1 VRPRPSAAP
10 EPELSPAY
18 QVAANGGL
26 SLDLLLDFAELAER
40 ASRAGNADDRLDQF
54 LVAAGLQQ
62 IVDDYVHRDTYSLAK
77 VARHARAVF
86 GKGVGGGVSAA
97 ARGARA
103 AEVRVREARRGQR
116 AAISWG
122 NELAPVVTRLAGR
135 IVAPARAPNAPLG
148 PELQQLTASIEH
160 LPRDL
165 RRSIVRLPQCFRS
178 FDMRPADCGKLVE
191 AFADRWPDR
200 ERPLLVIG
208 LRSAGSWLGPLH
220 AALLGQ
226 AGYEHVE
233 TMTIRPGQDWLTHE
247 RAALSQAAAADA
259 LAILVDEPP
268 RSGRQL
274 ALAARELERL
284 GFARE
289 AVAMLVPLF
298 EAGRVPLHLE
308 DFQHVLLPWP
318 DWSVHEQLEPQAVLE
333 TLMPLLSGRTLGT
346 EMRPSP
352 VRVASVADVERIDRS
367 DQDRHKRGH
376 VNAVFRVQVVSDSG
390 ARQELLARAEGVGLG
405 YLGEPALTVAEHLR
419 DFVPE
424 VYGVSD
430 GLLYRAWLPDEWR
443 LRNRPAAET
452 DAARVAAY
460 VRARAT
466 ALAVGEDT
474 SMRLEGRDA
483 VWENVAGLLGDAFG
497 GAKPLVRHLV
507 RNASRRL
514 LTSATPSIVDGS
526 MTLSHWFELPG
537 SSRLLKVDFSERA
550 FSNEEM
556 YCYDPVYDL
565 ACAAASS
572 RTMDRWD
579 GFADAVRDEY
589 ERTTGRPV
597 PDTRWLL
604 YELVHHEQVD
614 LKLLRAALAAHE
626 GGTPVAEELARSC
639 IELDYTL
646 SRACQDYFHRRFFAD
661 VEIPRSG
668 PLCAIDVDWVLE
680 TRWRSFPA
688 TSPSGA
694 LALRA
699 LARHGYRAVLATG
712 RSLEEV
718 RERCRAYRLAGGV
731 AEYGGVVYNSADDHA
746 SVLLDS
752 EETAMLEE
760 LRGALSQLPGVHVN
774 PFHSSSIRAHRIGWD
789 AHLIGLDA
797 QTIEDALITSGTA
810 DRVRVVVAGSQTDFV
825 PVRIDKGL
833 GVRILAAELGE
844 DRNST
849 GRPLALAV
857 GDTLEDLPMLAL
869 AELPIA
875 PVNAEP
881 GLRRRLEEVS
891 GRLSRHPC
899 QAGLLDGVRRLL
911 GHDPRD
917 CSTCRNQAPLDPD
930 DDLLLTIL
938 GALDGG
944 RRRKLRQATL
954 LAARLRRPGRSARPT
969 IAPANRASSG

>member
-62 IVDDYVHRDTYSLAK
+62 IVDDYAHRDTYSLAK

-135 IVAPARAPNAPLG
+135 IVAPAGAPNAPLG

-220 AALLGQ
+220 AALLGH

-233 TMTIRPGQDWLTHE
+233 AMTIRPGQDWLTHE
-247 RAALSQAAAADA
+247 RAALWQAAAADA
-259 LAILVDEPP
+259 LALLVDEPP

-284 GFARE
+284 GFARDAF
-289 AVAMLVPLF
+289 AVLVPLF
-298 EAGRVPLHLE
+298 EAGRVPPHLE
-308 DFQHVLLPWP
+308 DLQHVLLPWP
-318 DWSVHEQLEPQAVLE
+318 
-333 TLMPLLSGRTLGT
+333 
-346 EMRPSP
+346 
-352 VRVASVADVERIDRS
+352 
-367 DQDRHKRGH
+367 
-376 VNAVFRVQVVSDSG
+376 VVG
-390 ARQELLARAEGVGLG
+390 ARAARAAGC
-405 YLGEPALTVAEHLR
+405 A
-419 DFVPE
+419 
-424 VYGVSD
+424 
-430 GLLYRAWLPDEWR
+430 
-443 LRNRPAAET
+443 
-452 DAARVAAY
+452 
-460 VRARAT
+460 
-466 ALAVGEDT
+466 
-474 SMRLEGRDA
+474 RDA
-483 VWENVAGLLGDAFG
+483 DADAHRAHARHGDATE
-497 GAKPLVRHLV
+497 P
-507 RNASRRL
+507 RRL

-579 GFADAVRDEY
+579 GFADAVRGEY

-731 AEYGGVVYNSADDHA
+731 AEYGGVVYTSADDHA

-752 EETAMLEE
+752 EETVMLEE

-789 AHLIGLDA
+789 ARLIGLDA

-825 PVRIDKGL
+825 PVRIDKAL
-833 GVRILAAELGE
+833 GARILAAELG
-844 DRNST
+844 
-849 GRPLALAV
+849 
-857 GDTLEDLPMLAL
+857 
-869 AELPIA
+869 
-875 PVNAEP
+875 
-881 GLRRRLEEVS
+881 RRSIRTTTFS
-891 GRLSRHPC
+891 
-899 QAGLLDGVRRLL
+899 
-911 GHDPRD
+911 
-917 CSTCRNQAPLDPD
+917 
-930 DDLLLTIL
+930 
-938 GALDGG
+938 
-944 RRRKLRQATL
+944 
-954 LAARLRRPGRSARPT
+954 
-969 IAPANRASSG
+969 